1 MRVRTRTIRSLKRST
16 IDLYLLT
23 CTLKVMLRLI
33 LSVPIITLLQW
44 IAVAI
49 IGIVAYTIVRRLFF
63 HPLAHVPGPRCAAA
77 STLYQTYYCFAGG
90 GSRYYQKIKQLHDQ
104 YGMAGPVRGGKT
116 LETKDT
122 GCVNSQG
129 P

>member
-1 MRVRTRTIRSLKRST
+1 
-16 IDLYLLT
+16 
-23 CTLKVMLRLI
+23 MLGLI

-44 IAVAI
+44 IAAVI
-49 IGIVAYTIVRRLFF
+49 ISFVAYTIVQRLFF
-63 HPLAHVPGPRCAAA
+63 HPLAHVPGPKCAAA

-104 YGMAGPVRGGKT
+104 YGMYGTAGQRWKNM
-116 LETKDT
+116 EISDTK
-122 GCVNSQG
+122 CVEPQG

>member
-1 MRVRTRTIRSLKRST
+1 MRVSIRTIGSLERST
-16 IDLYLLT
+16 LDTYLVT
-23 CTLKVMLRLI
+23 GVLKVMLGLI
-33 LSVPIITLLQW
+33 LSVPVVTLLQW

-49 IGIVAYTIVRRLFF
+49 IAFVAYTIIQRLLF

-104 YGMAGPVRGGKT
+104 YGMARR
-116 LETKDT
+116 
-122 GCVNSQG
+122 
-129 P
+129 